1 MAWPPP
7 RCPWSPAPTS
17 SRRLQNDGRATPQ
30 LGQGSRRRDAV
41 RIAQVAGR
49 GVRGRTGNPVPR
61 AGRPRPVRR
70 NTAFLARRPRR
81 RSHLDA
87 AADGGTPGRTEG
99 LSHRPGVHQ
108 TQRPRSRPYQPA
120 DSGGVGRGGRLSV
133 PHQLADVFGGDVQPS
148 RVRSRRRRIS
158 RRRHPACADGEG
170 GDPHRSRPAVT
181 PIYPFS
187 AIVGH
192 DRLRLA
198 LLLCAVRPEIG
209 GVLIRGEKGTAKST
223 AVRALAHVLAEVDG
237 ASLVELPIGATED
250 RVVGSLDLQKVL
262 RDGEH
267 AFSPGLLARA
277 HGGVLYV
284 DEVNLLHDHLVDV
297 ILDAAAMGRVH
308 VERDGVSHSH
318 EARFVLI
325 GTMNPEEG
333 ELRPQLLD
341 RFGLTVDVHASRDV
355 EVRADVIRQRMA
367 FEAEPAVFAERY
379 AEADAELA
387 RRVAAARL
395 RVGSVALPDN
405 ELRRIA
411 ALCAAFDVDGMRAD
425 LVVARTAVAH
435 AAWRGASVVA
445 EEDIRVAAELA
456 LPHRRRRDPFDDP
469 GLDPEQLDDAMAQA
483 RGAADEP
490 DPDPP
495 GGGESTSAESSEDA
509 VPQRNSASHSRPSA
523 APSPVF
529 RTRALVV
536 PGVGEGAPGR
546 RSRARNRTGKA
557 ISATDERDAGHGVHV
572 FGTLLATAARQR
584 HPGAPRPQP
593 EDVRR
598 AIREGR
604 EGNLV
609 IFVVDAS
616 GSMAA
621 RDRMSAVSGA
631 TLSLLRDAYQRR
643 DKVAVITF
651 RQQDAQLLLPPTTSV
666 HIAGRRLARFDTGG
680 KTPLAQGLLAARDV
694 VVREKA
700 RDRARRSLV
709 VVLTD
714 GRATGGPDPL
724 GRARVAAAR
733 LVAEGAAAVV
743 IDCETSYV
751 RLGWAEE
758 LAMQLGA
765 PSVRLAQLRADALT
779 DVVRTAA

>member
-1 MAWPPP
+1 MTDE
-7 RCPWSPAPTS
+7 RFMT
-17 SRRLQNDGRATPQ
+17 
-30 LGQGSRRRDAV
+30 
-41 RIAQVAGR
+41 
-49 GVRGRTGNPVPR
+49 
-61 AGRPRPVRR
+61 
-70 NTAFLARRPRR
+70 
-81 RSHLDA
+81 
-87 AADGGTPGRTEG
+87 
-99 LSHRPGVHQ
+99 
-108 TQRPRSRPYQPA
+108 
-120 DSGGVGRGGRLSV
+120 
-133 PHQLADVFGGDVQPS
+133 
-148 RVRSRRRRIS
+148 
-158 RRRHPACADGEG
+158 RHA
-170 GDPHRSRPAVT
+170 
-181 PIYPFS
+181 YPFS
-187 AIVGH
+187 AIVGQ

-198 LLLCAVRPEIG
+198 LVLCAVRPEIG

-223 AVRALAHVLAEVDG
+223 AVRALATVLSAVDDD
-237 ASLVELPIGATED
+237 ARLVELPIGATED

-297 ILDAAAMGRVH
+297 LLDAAAMGRVH
-308 VERDGVSHSH
+308 VERDGISHSH

-341 RFGLTVDVHASRDV
+341 RFGLTVDVAASRDV
-355 EVRADVIRQRMA
+355 EVRVEVIRARMD
-367 FEAEPAVFAERY
+367 FEADPEAFVRRY
-379 AEADAELA
+379 AEADAQVSRKIAEA
-387 RRVAAARL
+387 RVA
-395 RVGSVALPDN
+395 VNSVVLPDN

-435 AAWRGASVVA
+435 AAWRGAMTVE
-445 EEDIRVAAELA
+445 EEDVRVAAELA

-469 GLDPEQLDDAMAQA
+469 GLDPERLDEAMTQA
-483 RGAADEP
+483 AEAASPPSVDD
-490 DPDPP
+490 DPELDPNPP
-495 GGGESTSAESSEDA
+495 GGGGGSGASPESQPSQGNSKSA
-509 VPQRNSASHSRPSA
+509 PNRPSA
-523 APSPVF
+523 PPAAVF
-529 RTRALVV
+529 RTKALVV

-546 RSRARNRTGKA
+546 RSRARNRTGTPIA
-557 ISATDERDAGHGVHV
+557 ATAEPGAGQGLHV
-572 FGTLLATAARQR
+572 FGTLLAAAGRQR
-584 HPGAPRPQP
+584 QPGRARPAPD
-593 EDVRR
+593 DVRR

-621 RDRMSAVSGA
+621 RDRMSAVGGA

-651 RQQDAQLLLPPTTSV
+651 RQQDARVLLPPTSSV
-666 HIAGRRLARFDTGG
+666 HIASRRLARFDTGG

-694 VVREKA
+694 VVRERA
-700 RDRARRSLV
+700 RDRARRPLV
-709 VVLTD
+709 VLLTD

-724 GRARVAAAR
+724 GRTRTAAAL

-743 IDCETSYV
+743 VDCETSFV
-751 RLGWAEE
+751 RLG
-758 LAMQLGA
+758 LAGQLADQLGA
-765 PSVRLAQLRADALT
+765 PAVRLEQLHADSLTRLVTARADA
-779 DVVRTAA
+779 A

>member
-1 MAWPPP
+1 M
-7 RCPWSPAPTS
+7 TS
-17 SRRLQNDGRATPQ
+17 
-30 LGQGSRRRDAV
+30 
-41 RIAQVAGR
+41 
-49 GVRGRTGNPVPR
+49 
-61 AGRPRPVRR
+61 
-70 NTAFLARRPRR
+70 
-81 RSHLDA
+81 
-87 AADGGTPGRTEG
+87 
-99 LSHRPGVHQ
+99 
-108 TQRPRSRPYQPA
+108 
-120 DSGGVGRGGRLSV
+120 
-133 PHQLADVFGGDVQPS
+133 
-148 RVRSRRRRIS
+148 
-158 RRRHPACADGEG
+158 
-170 GDPHRSRPAVT
+170 
-181 PIYPFS
+181 YPFS

-192 DRLRLA
+192 ERLRLA

-223 AVRALAHVLAEVDG
+223 AVRGLAKVLAAVDG
-237 ASLVELPIGATED
+237 AALVELPIGATED

-297 ILDAAAMGRVH
+297 LLDAAAMGRVH

-318 EARFVLI
+318 DARFVLI

-355 EVRADVIRQRMA
+355 DVRVEVVRQRMA
-367 FEAEPAVFAERY
+367 FEADPVGFAARY
-379 AEADAELA
+379 TDVDAELA
-387 RRVAAARL
+387 GRIATARAM
-395 RVGSVALPDN
+395 VSSVSLPHS

-435 AAWRGASVVA
+435 AAWRGVDTVA

-469 GLDPEQLDDAMAQA
+469 GLDPEQLDEAMQQA
-483 RGAADEP
+483 GESADSQPEPEP

-495 GGGESTSAESSEDA
+495 GGGEPSSNGSPEHSVSQPNSRSAT
-509 VPQRNSASHSRPSA
+509 RPSA
-523 APSPVF
+523 PPSAVF

-546 RSRARNRTGKA
+546 RSRARNRTGTA
-557 ISATDERDAGHGVHV
+557 VGSTIHVAEGHGVHV
-572 FGTLLATAARQR
+572 FGTLLAAVGRQR
-584 HPGAPRPQP
+584 VPGPPRPTP
-593 EDVRR
+593 DDVRL
-598 AIREGR
+598 AVREGR

-631 TLSLLRDAYQRR
+631 ALSLLRDAYQRR

-651 RQQDAQLLLPPTTSV
+651 RQQDARVLLPPTSSV
-666 HIAGRRLARFDTGG
+666 HIAGRRLAGFDTGG
-680 KTPLAQGLLAARDV
+680 KTPLAQGLLAARDL
-694 VVREKA
+694 VVREKT

-724 GRARVAAAR
+724 GRAREAAAR

-743 IDCETSYV
+743 VDCETSYV
-751 RLGWAEE
+751 RLG
-758 LAMQLGA
+758 LAQQLAGYLGA
-765 PSVRLAQLRADALT
+765 PAVRLAQLRADSLT

>member
-1 MAWPPP
+1 M
-7 RCPWSPAPTS
+7 T
-17 SRRLQNDGRATPQ
+17 
-30 LGQGSRRRDAV
+30 
-41 RIAQVAGR
+41 
-49 GVRGRTGNPVPR
+49 
-61 AGRPRPVRR
+61 
-70 NTAFLARRPRR
+70 
-81 RSHLDA
+81 
-87 AADGGTPGRTEG
+87 
-99 LSHRPGVHQ
+99 
-108 TQRPRSRPYQPA
+108 
-120 DSGGVGRGGRLSV
+120 
-133 PHQLADVFGGDVQPS
+133 
-148 RVRSRRRRIS
+148 
-158 RRRHPACADGEG
+158 
-170 GDPHRSRPAVT
+170 
-181 PIYPFS
+181 YPFS

-198 LLLCAVRPEIG
+198 LLLCAIRPDIG

-223 AVRALAHVLAEVDG
+223 AVRGLAAVLRAVDG

-297 ILDAAAMGRVH
+297 LLDAAAMGRVH

-318 EARFVLI
+318 DARFVLI

-341 RFGLTVDVHASRDV
+341 RFGLTVDVRASREVDV
-355 EVRADVIRQRMA
+355 RVDVIRQRMDY
-367 FEAEPAVFAERY
+367 EADPEGFASRY
-379 AEADAELA
+379 ADADAELA
-387 RRVAAARL
+387 RRIAAARAA
-395 RVGSVALPDN
+395 VGSVSLPDN

-435 AAWRGASVVA
+435 AAWRGADVVA

-469 GLDPEQLDDAMAQA
+469 GLDPEQLDEAMSQA
-483 RGAADEP
+483 GESVDQEP
-490 DPDPP
+490 DPEPDPP
-495 GGGESTSAESSEDA
+495 GGGRSSSEPQDGA
-509 VPQRNSASHSRPSA
+509 PQPVPGGAGSRPSA
-523 APSPVF
+523 PPSAVF
-529 RTRALVV
+529 RTRSLVV

-546 RSRARNRTGKA
+546 RSRARNRTGKTIA
-557 ISATDERDAGHGVHV
+557 PTTDPEAGHGVHV
-572 FGTLLATAARQR
+572 FGTLLAAAERQR
-584 HPGAPRPQP
+584 GPGRPRPHAD
-593 EDVRR
+593 DVRR
-598 AIREGR
+598 AVREGR

-621 RDRMSAVSGA
+621 RDRMSAVGGA

-651 RQQDAQLLLPPTTSV
+651 RQQEAQLLLPPTSSV
-666 HIAGRRLARFDTGG
+666 HIASRRLARFDTGG

-714 GRATGGPDPL
+714 GRATGGQDPL
-724 GRARVAAAR
+724 GRTRQAAAR

-743 IDCETSYV
+743 VDCETSYV
-751 RLGWAEE
+751 RLG
-758 LAMQLGA
+758 LAQQLADQLGA
-765 PSVRLAQLRADALT
+765 PAVRLAQLRADSLSA
-779 DVVRTAA
+779 VVRTAA

>member
-1 MAWPPP
+1 M
-7 RCPWSPAPTS
+7 
-17 SRRLQNDGRATPQ
+17 
-30 LGQGSRRRDAV
+30 
-41 RIAQVAGR
+41 
-49 GVRGRTGNPVPR
+49 
-61 AGRPRPVRR
+61 
-70 NTAFLARRPRR
+70 TA
-81 RSHLDA
+81 
-87 AADGGTPGRTEG
+87 
-99 LSHRPGVHQ
+99 
-108 TQRPRSRPYQPA
+108 
-120 DSGGVGRGGRLSV
+120 
-133 PHQLADVFGGDVQPS
+133 
-148 RVRSRRRRIS
+148 
-158 RRRHPACADGEG
+158 
-170 GDPHRSRPAVT
+170 
-181 PIYPFS
+181 YPFS

-223 AVRALAHVLAEVDG
+223 AVRGLAKVLAAVDG
-237 ASLVELPIGATED
+237 AALVELPIGATED

-297 ILDAAAMGRVH
+297 LLDAAAMGRVH

-318 EARFVLI
+318 DARFVLV

-355 EVRADVIRQRMA
+355 DVRVEVVRQRMA
-367 FEAEPAVFAERY
+367 FEADPDSFAERY
-379 AEADAELA
+379 AAADAELVD
-387 RRVAAARL
+387 RVTAARD
-395 RVGSVALPDN
+395 RVSSVTLPDS

-435 AAWRGASVVA
+435 AAWRGVDTVS
-445 EEDIRVAAELA
+445 EEDVRVAAELA

-469 GLDPEQLDDAMAQA
+469 GLDPEQLDEAMQQA
-483 RGAADEP
+483 GASADPEP
-490 DPDPP
+490 DPEPP
-495 GGGESTSAESSEDA
+495 GGGEAPSSDLAENP
-509 VPQRNSASHSRPSA
+509 VPQRNSGSATRPSA
-523 APSPVF
+523 PPSAVF

-546 RSRARNRTGKA
+546 RSRARNRTGTA
-557 ISATDERDAGHGVHV
+557 VSSTTLATEGHGLHV
-572 FGTLLATAARQR
+572 FSTLLAAAGHQR
-584 HPGAPRPQP
+584 VPGRPRPTP
-593 EDVRR
+593 GDVRH
-598 AIREGR
+598 AVREGR

-631 TLSLLRDAYQRR
+631 ALSLLRDAYQRR

-651 RQQDAQLLLPPTTSV
+651 RQSEARLLLPPTSSV
-666 HIAGRRLARFDTGG
+666 HIASHRLAGFDTGG

-724 GRARVAAAR
+724 GRAKVAATR
-733 LVAEGAAAVV
+733 LVAEGAVAVV
-743 IDCETSYV
+743 VDCETSYV
-751 RLGWAEE
+751 RLGLAEQ
-758 LAMQLGA
+758 LARHLGA
-765 PSVRLAQLRADALT
+765 PAVRLAQLRADTLT

>member
-1 MAWPPP
+1 M
-7 RCPWSPAPTS
+7 
-17 SRRLQNDGRATPQ
+17 
-30 LGQGSRRRDAV
+30 
-41 RIAQVAGR
+41 
-49 GVRGRTGNPVPR
+49 
-61 AGRPRPVRR
+61 
-70 NTAFLARRPRR
+70 TAA
-81 RSHLDA
+81 
-87 AADGGTPGRTEG
+87 
-99 LSHRPGVHQ
+99 
-108 TQRPRSRPYQPA
+108 
-120 DSGGVGRGGRLSV
+120 
-133 PHQLADVFGGDVQPS
+133 
-148 RVRSRRRRIS
+148 
-158 RRRHPACADGEG
+158 
-170 GDPHRSRPAVT
+170 
-181 PIYPFS
+181 YPFS

-223 AVRALAHVLAEVDG
+223 AVRALAQVLAG

-277 HGGVLYV
+277 HDGVLYV

-308 VERDGVSHSH
+308 VERDGVSHSY

-341 RFGLTVDVHASRDV
+341 RFGLTVDVQASRNVD
-355 EVRADVIRQRMA
+355 VRADVIRQRMA
-367 FEAEPAVFAERY
+367 FEADPSGFAARY
-379 AEADAELA
+379 AEVDAELA
-387 RRVAAARL
+387 RRVAAARA
-395 RVGSVALPDN
+395 RVNSVLLPDN

-435 AAWRGASVVA
+435 AAWRGADEVA

-469 GLDPEQLDDAMAQA
+469 GLDPDLLDEAMAQA
-483 RGAADEP
+483 GESADEPEP

-495 GGGESTSAESSEDA
+495 SGGESMSEPETS
-509 VPQRNSASHSRPSA
+509 VPQRNSSSAPRPSA

-529 RTRALVV
+529 RTRAIVV

-557 ISATDERDAGHGVHV
+557 IAATEDWQAGHGVHV
-572 FGTLLATAARQR
+572 FGTLLAAAGRQR
-584 HPGAPRPQP
+584 RPGRPRP
-593 EDVRR
+593 EADDVRR

-651 RQQDAQLLLPPTTSV
+651 RQQAAQLLLPPTSSV
-666 HIAGRRLARFDTGG
+666 HIASRRLARFDTGG

-724 GRARVAAAR
+724 GRARSAAAL
-733 LVAEGAAAVV
+733 LVAEGAAALVV
-743 IDCETSYV
+743 DCETSHV
-751 RLGWAEE
+751 RLGLAEQ
-758 LAMQLGA
+758 LARYLGA
-765 PSVRLAQLRADALT
+765 PAVRLAQLRADGLA
-779 DVVRTAA
+779 DVVRDAA

>member
-1 MAWPPP
+1 MSSAQA
-7 RCPWSPAPTS
+7 PA
-17 SRRLQNDGRATPQ
+17 Q
-30 LGQGSRRRDAV
+30 
-41 RIAQVAGR
+41 
-49 GVRGRTGNPVPR
+49 
-61 AGRPRPVRR
+61 
-70 NTAFLARRPRR
+70 
-81 RSHLDA
+81 
-87 AADGGTPGRTEG
+87 
-99 LSHRPGVHQ
+99 
-108 TQRPRSRPYQPA
+108 
-120 DSGGVGRGGRLSV
+120 
-133 PHQLADVFGGDVQPS
+133 
-148 RVRSRRRRIS
+148 
-158 RRRHPACADGEG
+158 
-170 GDPHRSRPAVT
+170 
-181 PIYPFS
+181 YPFS

-198 LLLCAVRPEIG
+198 LVLCAVRPEIG

-223 AVRALAHVLAEVDG
+223 VVRGLADILAAVDSGR
-237 ASLVELPIGATED
+237 LVELPIGATED
-250 RVVGSLDLQKVL
+250 RVIGSLDLQKVL

-277 HGGVLYV
+277 HRGVLYV

-297 ILDAAAMGRVH
+297 LLDAAAMGRVH
-308 VERDGVSHSH
+308 IERDGVSHSH

-341 RFGLTVDVHASRDV
+341 RFGLTVDVRASREVDV
-355 EVRADVIRQRMA
+355 RTEVIRQRLA
-367 FEAEPAVFAERY
+367 YEADPDGFAARY
-379 AEADAELA
+379 ADADADTA
-387 RRVAAARL
+387 RRIVSARA
-395 RVGSVALPDN
+395 RVPDVDLPEK

-435 AAWRGASVVA
+435 AAWRGADTVT
-445 EEDIRVAAELA
+445 EEDIKVAAELA

-469 GLDPEQLDDAMAQA
+469 GLDEGALDEALEQA
-483 RGAADEP
+483 RETDQADESEPEP

-495 GGGESTSAESSEDA
+495 GGGESPPSPESPQSKADSPSG
-509 VPQRNSASHSRPSA
+509 VP
-523 APSPVF
+523 APPKTKSSGAPAPVF
-529 RTRALVV
+529 RTRALSV

-546 RSRARNRTGKA
+546 RSRARNVSGAVVGVSETNTG
-557 ISATDERDAGHGVHV
+557 AGIHL
-572 FGTLLATAARQR
+572 FATLLAAAANAKGTG
-584 HPGAPRPQP
+584 PVKPSPA
-593 EDVRR
+593 DLRR

-609 IFVVDAS
+609 LFVVDAS

-631 TLSLLRDAYQRR
+631 ALSLLRDAYQRR

-651 RQQDAQLLLPPTTSV
+651 RGAEAQLVLPPTSSA
-666 HIAGRRLARFDTGG
+666 HIAGRRLANFQTGG

-694 VVREKA
+694 VAREKV

-724 GRARVAAAR
+724 GRSRIAAAL

-743 IDCETSYV
+743 VDCETSYIK
-751 RLGWAEE
+751 LG
-758 LAMQLGA
+758 LAATLAGQLGA
-765 PSVRLAQLRADALT
+765 PTLRLEELRADNLT
-779 DVVRTAA
+779 QAVRSAA

>member
-1 MAWPPP
+1 M
-7 RCPWSPAPTS
+7 T
-17 SRRLQNDGRATPQ
+17 
-30 LGQGSRRRDAV
+30 
-41 RIAQVAGR
+41 
-49 GVRGRTGNPVPR
+49 
-61 AGRPRPVRR
+61 
-70 NTAFLARRPRR
+70 
-81 RSHLDA
+81 
-87 AADGGTPGRTEG
+87 
-99 LSHRPGVHQ
+99 
-108 TQRPRSRPYQPA
+108 
-120 DSGGVGRGGRLSV
+120 
-133 PHQLADVFGGDVQPS
+133 
-148 RVRSRRRRIS
+148 
-158 RRRHPACADGEG
+158 
-170 GDPHRSRPAVT
+170 
-181 PIYPFS
+181 YPFS
-187 AIVGH
+187 ALVGQ

-198 LLLCAVRPEIG
+198 LILCAVRPDIG

-223 AVRALAHVLAEVDG
+223 AVRGLAEVLAAVD
-237 ASLVELPIGATED
+237 ADARLVELPIGATED
-250 RVVGSLDLQKVL
+250 RVVGSIDLQKVL

-297 ILDAAAMGRVH
+297 LLDAAAMGRVH
-308 VERDGVSHSH
+308 IERDGVSHSH
-318 EARFVLI
+318 EARFMLV

-341 RFGLTVDVHASRDV
+341 RFGLTVDVYASREVDVRV
-355 EVRADVIRQRMA
+355 EVIRRRMSYEAD
-367 FEAEPAVFAERY
+367 PAGFGERY
-379 AEADAELA
+379 AADDAELA
-387 RRVAAARL
+387 GQIAKARAA
-395 RVGSVALPDN
+395 VSSVLLPDS

-435 AAWRGASVVA
+435 AAWRGATGASEATGNDLVVTEA
-445 EEDIRVAAELA
+445 DIRIAAELA

-469 GLDPEQLDDAMAQA
+469 GLDPGQLDEAMAQA
-483 RGAADEP
+483 EAESQSEPEP
-490 DPDPP
+490 DSDPP
-495 GGGESTSAESSEDA
+495 GGGVSADSSAEA
-509 VPQRNSASHSRPSA
+509 APQGNSAGTGASQPSA
-523 APSPVF
+523 AKPSAPPSATF

-546 RSRARNRTGKA
+546 RSRARNRTGTP
-557 ISATDERDAGHGVHV
+557 ISATDDAQAGHGVHV
-572 FGTLLATAARQR
+572 FGTLLAAADR
-584 HPGAPRPQP
+584 RPQAGRLQP
-593 EDVRR
+593 APADVRH

-643 DKVAVITF
+643 DKVAVVTF
-651 RQQDAQLLLPPTTSV
+651 RGPEATLLLPPTSSV

-694 VVREKA
+694 VLREKT
-700 RDRARRSLV
+700 RDRARRPLV

-724 GRARVAAAR
+724 GRTRTAAGL

-743 IDCETSYV
+743 VDCETSYI
-751 RLGWAEE
+751 RLG
-758 LAMQLGA
+758 LAQQLAGQLGA
-765 PSVRLAQLRADALT
+765 PTVQLAQLRADNLAR
-779 DVVRTAA
+779 VVRAGQAAA

>member
-1 MAWPPP
+1 MKP
-7 RCPWSPAPTS
+7 
-17 SRRLQNDGRATPQ
+17 
-30 LGQGSRRRDAV
+30 
-41 RIAQVAGR
+41 
-49 GVRGRTGNPVPR
+49 
-61 AGRPRPVRR
+61 
-70 NTAFLARRPRR
+70 
-81 RSHLDA
+81 
-87 AADGGTPGRTEG
+87 
-99 LSHRPGVHQ
+99 
-108 TQRPRSRPYQPA
+108 
-120 DSGGVGRGGRLSV
+120 
-133 PHQLADVFGGDVQPS
+133 
-148 RVRSRRRRIS
+148 
-158 RRRHPACADGEG
+158 
-170 GDPHRSRPAVT
+170 
-181 PIYPFS
+181 YPFS

-192 DRLRLA
+192 DQLRLA

-209 GVLIRGEKGTAKST
+209 GALIRGEKGTAKST
-223 AVRALAHVLAEVDG
+223 AVRGLAALLSAATGNNG
-237 ASLVELPIGATED
+237 AGAGLVEMPLGATED
-250 RVVGSLDLQKVL
+250 RVIGSLDLQRVL

-297 ILDAAAMGRVH
+297 LLDAAAMGRVH
-308 VERDGVSHSH
+308 IERDGISHSH

-355 EVRADVIRQRMA
+355 DVRVEVIRQRMA
-367 FEAEPAVFAERY
+367 YEADPDGFATRY
-379 AEADAELA
+379 AADDAELA
-387 RRVAAARL
+387 QRIAAARAL
-395 RVGSVALPDN
+395 VDDVVLPDN

-435 AAWRGASVVA
+435 AAWRGVTLV
-445 EEDIRVAAELA
+445 EEQDIRVAAELA

-469 GLDPEQLDDAMAQA
+469 GIDREQLDEALQQA
-483 RGAADEP
+483 GNDPDP

-495 GGGESTSAESSEDA
+495 GGGQSADDPASQQESPSNAK
-509 VPQRNSASHSRPSA
+509 PQQPRARPSA
-523 APSPVF
+523 PPSKTF
-529 RTRALVV
+529 RTRALTV

-546 RSRARNRTGKA
+546 RSRARNLSGSVVA
-557 ISATDERDAGHGVHV
+557 AAEVNDPSAHGLHLFASLLSAAERAGAGP
-572 FGTLLATAARQR
+572 LRL
-584 HPGAPRPQP
+584 RPD
-593 EDVRR
+593 DVRR
-598 AIREGR
+598 AVREGR

-621 RDRMSAVSGA
+621 RDRMAAVSGA

-651 RQQDAQLLLPPTTSV
+651 RQHDARLLLPPTSSA

-680 KTPLAQGLLAARDV
+680 KTPLAEGLLAARELI
-694 VVREKA
+694 VRERA
-700 RDRARRSLV
+700 RDRARRPLV

-714 GRATGGPDPL
+714 GRATAGPDPL
-724 GRARVAAAR
+724 GRSRIAASR

-743 IDCETSYV
+743 VDCETSYV
-751 RLGWAEE
+751 RLG
-758 LAMQLGA
+758 LAGQLARQLGA
-765 PSVRLAQLRADALT
+765 PTVRLEQLHADHLTRA
-779 DVVRTAA
+779 VRSAA